1 MQSDLG
7 RARTRHLCLPMSLGQ
22 LVLHGVLEH
31 LLQACGDKATQEALE
46 QRDIA
51 SSIDLLASPHS
62 STPHPAPVA
71 LNPVAIGRPY
81 NAQDEPHT
89 AAADFVDRLCQVA
102 ARHLQDPAVLAR
114 QHAQGHGRSFEA
126 SLVY

>member
-1 MQSDLG
+1 
-7 RARTRHLCLPMSLGQ
+7 MSLGQ